1 MNKKKY
7 INSKIKNM
15 HFSFKHSYSKDITFF
30 LLNNSDF
37 HLSLRLNTSLE
48 SGFDLINLG
57 QKYREGPTIFSPSKI
72 NACLMKNGES
82 HNKDN
87 WGEKN
92 IFSKCFQFSQLI
104 S

>member
-1 MNKKKY
+1 ME
-7 INSKIKNM
+7 NSNLKM
-15 HFSFKHSYSKDITFF
+15 WQ
-30 LLNNSDF
+30 LNHLGFTIFQRLQAVDNF

-82 HNKDN
+82 HNNDN

-92 IFSKCFQFSQLI
+92 IFSKRLQFSQLI